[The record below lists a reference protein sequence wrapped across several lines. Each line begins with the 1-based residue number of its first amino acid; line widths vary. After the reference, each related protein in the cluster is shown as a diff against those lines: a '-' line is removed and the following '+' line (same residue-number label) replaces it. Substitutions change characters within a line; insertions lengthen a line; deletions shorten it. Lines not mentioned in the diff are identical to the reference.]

1 MRISRRSFV
10 ATGLAAATLVPR
22 RTLAQMSD
30 NEKALYEA
38 AKSEGELTWYSSH
51 YTSETSER
59 IGRAFTAK
67 YPGVKW
73 NVVGTTAQAAFH
85 RWTEASRPVVPN
97 CVITGATRTA
107 HC

>member
-10 ATGLAAATLVPR
+10 ATGLAVATLVPR
-22 RTLAQMSD
+22 RAFAQMSD

-38 AKSEGELTWYSSH
+38 AKSDRELTWYSSH

-67 YPGVKW
+67 YSGVKV
-73 NVVGTTAQAAFH
+73 NVVRTT
-85 RWTEASRPVVPN
+85 RRSRFN
-97 CVITGATRTA
+97 G
-107 HC
+107 